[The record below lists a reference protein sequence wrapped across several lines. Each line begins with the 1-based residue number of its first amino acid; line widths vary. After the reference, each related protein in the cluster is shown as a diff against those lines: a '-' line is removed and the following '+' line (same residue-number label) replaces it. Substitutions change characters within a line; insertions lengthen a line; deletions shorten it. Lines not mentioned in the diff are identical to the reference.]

1 MDFLTQIKSFIPTNF
16 LPKSMPML
24 GGQAVSGLGG
34 APTSFMSE
42 YGMYIGIILFVL
54 ALAVGSYLYINHLN
68 AASNETYS
76 IGQENGEGGG
86 KEAELMLFY
95 VDWCP
100 HCKTAKPE
108 WDELKAQYQ
117 NSTINGY
124 KVTFTEVNCTEETAE
139 VESMINKYKIEG
151 YPTVKLIKD
160 GQIIEY
166 DAKPT
171 KDTMSEF
178 LNTVL

>member
-1 MDFLTQIKSFIPTNF
+1 
-16 LPKSMPML
+16 MP
-24 GGQAVSGLGG
+24 
-34 APTSFMSE
+34 
-42 YGMYIGIILFVL
+42 
-54 ALAVGSYLYINHLN
+54 NLN
-68 AASNETYS
+68 AAVTSGGSSSFMTTYGTYILIAGFILFLVIGSYVYINYVKSENKEVYS
-76 IGQENGEGGG
+76 INQEDNNRKSQ
-86 KEAELMLFY
+86 KEAELLLFY

-108 WDELKAQYQ
+108 WEQLKADHQ

-124 KVTFTEVNCTEETAE
+124 KVIFTEVNCTEETPE
-139 VESMINKYKIEG
+139 VENMINKYKIEG
-151 YPTVKLIKD
+151 YPTVKLLKD

-171 KDTMSEF
+171 KDTMTEF